1 MLEQVKQ
8 PGKEA
13 SSGPDALPAAES
25 GLSREAYALLA
36 QANLL
41 RVRGQWPE
49 AVEACRAALRLAPD
63 SAAAQSLLG
72 DIYENQGEL
81 DDAAQWYRMALDS
94 SPDSAADRLKL
105 NRLITRKDA
114 PEAALPVSISPRP
127 AYPTP
132 ERALRYFALAAAL
145 MILVVIGL
153 AFAAVHRHAALD
165 SLGLGTDSEVKAQPV
180 VVAPAAGL
188 APPLRDSAEQSLLN
202 TLNASPAFSAQSLT
216 ALEVQI
222 DPRTGQCSLTVGLTS
237 ASAPLRADIE
247 RAALSAALAAA
258 SAAGSASSFTIR
270 CILPAAGSGGTA
282 SGGTLVFVGDVA
294 RAALPPV
301 PVGGG
306 DPVAA
311 LSDAEIVPLFANVW
325 WALAVPT

>member
-8 PGKEA
+8 PNNSLEA
-13 SSGPDALPAAES
+13 LPDAAG

-72 DIYENQGEL
+72 DIYENQGDL

-105 NRLITRKDA
+105 DRLLTRQDA
-114 PEAALPVSISPRP
+114 PEAVQPVSDTALRP
-127 AYPTP
+127 ASPSP
-132 ERALRYFALAAAL
+132 ERALRYVVVAVALIIL
-145 MILVVIGL
+145 MVIGL
-153 AFAAVHRHAALD
+153 AFAAVHRHAALN
-165 SLGLGTDSEVKAQPV
+165 SLGLGADSEVKAQPV
-180 VVAPAAGL
+180 VVAPSAAGQT
-188 APPLRDSAEQSLLN
+188 APLRDSAEQSLLD
-202 TLNASPAFSAQSLT
+202 TLNTAPAFSAQGLT
-216 ALEVQI
+216 ALDVQI
-222 DPRTGQCSLTVGLTS
+222 DPRTGQCSLTVGLPSTS
-237 ASAPLRADIE
+237 TPFRADIV
-247 RAALSAALAAA
+247 RAALSAALSA
-258 SAAGSASSFTIR
+258 SSATASASSFTVR
-270 CILPAAGSGGTA
+270 CILPAAGSA
-282 SGGTLVFVGDVA
+282 GTLVFVGDIA
-294 RAALPPV
+294 RASLPPS

-311 LSDAEIVPLFANVW
+311 LSNADIAPLFANMW
-325 WALAVPT
+325 WAPAVPT